1 VTTPQFYWARRSW
14 TIYSEPAAIP
24 QKLLPKGSTDLTE
37 PMQVVKQF
45 RLTWDGSKVGFMGAG
60 MFRAYKAVDSA
71 VCYRAAYGH
80 AASYTGMTGTR
91 TVPEH
96 TAGPF
101 PHCTCGFYAMNDN
114 PWDPRAWYI
123 RAEHWG
129 RTIRHS
135 AGHRSQWQRVI
146 SVIPPAACMSC
157 AGIKNVEYYVSPFV
171 MGGAAGNLVESNC
184 ELCRGNYLGGWHRGN
199 YLGGWQVSRQI
210 TLQEV
215 RAALAPVELERMPR

>member
-146 SVIPPAACMSC
+146 SVIPPATCMSC
-157 AGIKNVEYYVSPFV
+157 PRRNVAYYVSP
-171 MGGAAGNLVESNC
+171 GGGAGNLVESKC
-184 ELCRGNYLGGWHRGN
+184 EFCRGNYLGS
-199 YLGGWQVSRQI
+199 WQVLRQI
-210 TLQEV
+210 TLQEM
-215 RAALAPVELERMPR
+215 RAALAPVELEPIPR